1 MLNLALGLLVGLAI
15 GIAAAVLRETLDT
28 TVKGMDD
35 VLATTGAAPLAILAH
50 DDDVPVRPLVVQVGS
65 QSPRA
70 EAFRQLR
77 TNLQFADIDTPLRS
91 LVVTSSIAGEG
102 KSTIACNLAITL
114 AQAGVR
120 TFIVEAD
127 LRRPKLAGYLGVEGA
142 AGLTSVLMSAA
153 SLDDVLQPWGRH
165 PLWVLPSGPLPP
177 NPAEILGSHQ
187 MRDLLKSLQD
197 KADIVV
203 IDAPPL
209 LPVTD
214 SAVIA
219 RVTDGALL
227 VIEAR
232 RTKREQVSRS
242 LAALRNVDAKVLGT
256 VLNKAPARGP
266 DADTYG
272 YGSSYYSSNE
282 EAQQG
287 NTPEAVAS
295 KDDTPTSRSRARR

>member
-1 MLNLALGLLVGLAI
+1 
-15 GIAAAVLRETLDT
+15 
-28 TVKGMDD
+28 
-35 VLATTGAAPLAILAH
+35 
-50 DDDVPVRPLVVQVGS
+50 
-65 QSPRA
+65 
-70 EAFRQLR
+70 
-77 TNLQFADIDTPLRS
+77 
-91 LVVTSSIAGEG
+91 
-102 KSTIACNLAITL
+102 
-114 AQAGVR
+114 
-120 TFIVEAD
+120 
-127 LRRPKLAGYLGVEGA
+127 
-142 AGLTSVLMSAA
+142 MSAA

-227 VIEAR
+227 VVEAR
-232 RTKREQVSRS
+232 RTKREQVARS
-242 LAALRNVDAKVLGT
+242 LAALKNVDAKVLGT

-272 YGSSYYSSNE
+272 YGSSYYSSTE
-282 EAQQG
+282 EAQAASAARSSATRPRRP
-287 NTPEAVAS
+287 TP
-295 KDDTPTSRSRARR
+295 RSRARR